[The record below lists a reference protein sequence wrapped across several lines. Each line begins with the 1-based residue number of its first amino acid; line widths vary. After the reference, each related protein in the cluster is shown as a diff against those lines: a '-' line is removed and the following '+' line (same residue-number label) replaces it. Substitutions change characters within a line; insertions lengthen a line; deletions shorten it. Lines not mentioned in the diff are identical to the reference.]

1 MGKRGP
7 SPLPEHLR
15 RRHRVGVWL
24 SEAELD
30 DLEARL
36 SVPGLAALVMHG
48 GRDERSG
55 MKVVSEHMRARI
67 LGQSVRL
74 AVPEIN
80 RQAFANLGRIG
91 SNINQIAAA
100 FNSGLL
106 DAADRQTFCVVLD
119 EISEL
124 RGSLINAKPGLDS
137 GIGVGARATDSD
149 STSNEY
155 VQAPSVLSVGT
166 PIPTP

>member
-7 SPLPEHLR
+7 TPLPEHLR

-24 SEAELD
+24 SETELD

-55 MKVVSEHMRARI
+55 MKVVSQHMRARI
-67 LGQSVRL
+67 LCQSVRL
-74 AVPEIN
+74 SVPEIN
-80 RQAFANLGRIG
+80 RQAYANLGRIG

-106 DAADRQTFCVVLD
+106 NASDRQTFGAVLD

-124 RGSLINAKPGLDS
+124 RTSLLNAKSGLAS
-137 GIGVGARATDSD
+137 GNGAGALNDEFEINFD
-149 STSNEY
+149 
-155 VQAPSVLSVGT
+155 
-166 PIPTP
+166 